1 LAARP
6 RAASVLR
13 RLRRRAKSHGLA
25 LNGMIARAV
34 RGLAVRREVIVA
46 RRATAR
52 DRAMTTAVV
61 QTI

>member
-1 LAARP
+1 
-6 RAASVLR
+6 
-13 RLRRRAKSHGLA
+13 
-25 LNGMIARAV
+25 MIARAV